1 MNYHRLWVSY
11 MMLAMILMMTPQSYR
26 VSHRGGASGILPL
39 QRKSSP
45 PPQII
50 SSMKPKIYILLLW
63 KDKHILHV
71 HVQNSTLHDYTCI
84 YLHCTCTTCTL
95 YTYTCIYMCIIT
107 ILLANLSWK
116 DDGRL
121 MWYFIIS
128 LFMHFVSDTC
138 IIMYAFPSKCDHLC
152 VTISE
157 IDWYINLYVHV
168 CMDRDEGLNKWTNGW
183 INGWTD
189 DQWMNE

>member
-1 MNYHRLWVSY
+1 MLAVESVANTCTCSCLFQLKYMCIYIFKKNKYMNYHRLWVSY
-11 MMLAMILMMTPQSYR
+11 MMSAMILMMTPQSYR

-95 YTYTCIYMCIIT
+95 YTYTCIY
-107 ILLANLSWK
+107 ILQQCSKQFLK
-116 DDGRL
+116 
-121 MWYFIIS
+121 
-128 LFMHFVSDTC
+128 VSSRN
-138 IIMYAFPSKCDHLC
+138 IWAKKIFDHQSCEFYLDKASQH
-152 VTISE
+152 TTPIYGFYE
-157 IDWYINLYVHV
+157 IQ
-168 CMDRDEGLNKWTNGW
+168 K
-183 INGWTD
+183 
-189 DQWMNE
+189 